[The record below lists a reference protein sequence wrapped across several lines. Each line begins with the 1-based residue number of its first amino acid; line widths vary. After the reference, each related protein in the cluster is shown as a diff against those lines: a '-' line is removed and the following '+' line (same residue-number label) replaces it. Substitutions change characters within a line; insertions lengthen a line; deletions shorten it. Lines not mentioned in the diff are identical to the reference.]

1 MNKKS
6 AERDIAA
13 AARTDAL
20 PEPHQAESAALVDDS
35 PVDQESRLRDLR
47 DVNERLVV
55 ATLRAQDLERQ
66 AEVAQRQQLNF
77 MAVLAH
83 ELRNPVAP
91 IRHAI
96 KLLDSGSL
104 SEEQQKWSRAVITRQ
119 VEHMARLLDDLL
131 DSARLTRGELKLQLG
146 PTALL
151 SIVTDALDA
160 ARPLIEKKRHSL
172 EVNVPEEPIVLHVDA
187 VRIAQVLSNLLM
199 NAAKYTDAGGRITV
213 TVTIDPRQVAFSVR
227 DSGVGLSAEV
237 IPGLFLMFSQLQSTI
252 DRAEG
257 GLGIGLAFANELVK
271 LHGGRI
277 EVKSEGEGCGSEF
290 TVLLPTSVV
299 VLQSNLTTPE
309 SPTMAVTGA
318 PLRIL
323 IADDNIDAAESL
335 SMILE
340 MAGHEMLLAHD
351 GMTAVE
357 IVEKFKP
364 QVAIIDIGMPKM
376 NGYLVTEKIR
386 SKEWGKEILLIAL
399 TGWGQSD
406 DKARASAAGFDHHF
420 TKPVDSDALEA
431 LILNEH
437 RNP

>member
-1 MNKKS
+1 VNKKS

-13 AARTDAL
+13 PARTDAL
-20 PEPHQAESAALVDDS
+20 PEPHQAESAVLVDNS
-35 PVDQESRLRDLR
+35 PESRLRDLR

-66 AEVAQRQQLNF
+66 AEAARRQQLNF

-104 SEEQQKWSRAVITRQ
+104 SEEQQKWSRTVITRQ

-131 DSARLTRGELKLQLG
+131 DSARLTRGELKLQLA
-146 PTALL
+146 PVTLL
-151 SIVTDALDA
+151 SIVTDALDS
-160 ARPLIEKKRHSL
+160 ARPLIEKKHHSL
-172 EVNVPEEPIVLHVDA
+172 EINLPEAAIVLQVDA

-199 NAAKYTDAGGRITV
+199 NAAKYSDADGRITV
-213 TVTIDPRQVAFSVR
+213 TATIDPDYVAISVL
-227 DSGVGLSAEV
+227 DAGVGLQAEV
-237 IPGLFLMFSQLQSTI
+237 IPGLFLMFSQLQSTL

-290 TVLLPTSVV
+290 TILLPSSM
-299 VLQSNLTTPE
+299 VLESKSMPPE
-309 SPTMAVTGA
+309 PQTMAPKGA
-318 PLRIL
+318 SLRIL

-335 SMILE
+335 GMILE
-340 MAGHEMLLAHD
+340 MAGHEMVLAHD
-351 GMTAVE
+351 GITAVE
-357 IVEKFKP
+357 FVEQLRP

-376 NGYLVTEKIR
+376 NGYLVAEKIR
-386 SKEWGKEILLIAL
+386 SGEWGKEILLIAL

-406 DKARASAAGFDHHF
+406 DKARALAAGFDHHF

-431 LILNEH
+431 LILSEH